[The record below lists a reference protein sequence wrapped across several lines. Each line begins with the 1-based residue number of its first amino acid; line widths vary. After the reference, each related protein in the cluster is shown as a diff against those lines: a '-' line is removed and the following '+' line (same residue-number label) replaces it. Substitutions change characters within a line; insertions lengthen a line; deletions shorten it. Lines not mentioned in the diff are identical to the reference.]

1 MDSLLTA
8 LVADSLSGTQH
19 RPNRELTGQGI
30 GNIVA
35 ELFGGIPG
43 AGSTTGTVTNIRAG
57 GATPVSGALY
67 ALAMLALVLGL
78 GRYVEPIPLAAI
90 AGVLVKVGWDI
101 IDWRLLG
108 RVHRMQ
114 REHLVI
120 MLVTLALTVFVDLL
134 TAAGMAH
141 ARQLERLELD
151 SVVSVPLL
159 DQMFL
164 SVTEDATTAD
174 PFAAR
179 VGMVRLRGSFTVASS
194 HRLVA
199 VIGADIK
206 DHEVVIFDF
215 SGATYLDDSVAM
227 LIEQLMDV
235 ARKEQ
240 TSLIVMG
247 LSGSAA
253 HTLHTLNILQS
264 VPEDQIVETVQEAR
278 EAAIALL
285 RG

>member
-1 MDSLLTA
+1 M
-8 LVADSLSGTQH
+8 
-19 RPNRELTGQGI
+19 GQGI

>member
-1 MDSLLTA
+1 
-8 LVADSLSGTQH
+8 
-19 RPNRELTGQGI
+19 
-30 GNIVA
+30 
-35 ELFGGIPG
+35 
-43 AGSTTGTVTNIRAG
+43 
-57 GATPVSGALY
+57 
-67 ALAMLALVLGL
+67 MLA
-78 GRYVEPIPLAAI
+78 
-90 AGVLVKVGWDI
+90 
-101 IDWRLLG
+101 
-108 RVHRMQ
+108 
-114 REHLVI
+114 
-120 MLVTLALTVFVDLL
+120 TLALTVFVDLITAVAIGL
-134 TAAGMAH
+134 IAAGMAH

-164 SVTEDATTAD
+164 SVAEDATTAD

-179 VGMVRLRGSFTVASS
+179 VGMVRLRGRFTVASS

-215 SGATYLDDSVAM
+215 SGATYLDDSAAM
-227 LIEQLMDV
+227 LIEQLMEV

-253 HTLHTLNILQS
+253 HTLHTLNVLQS
-264 VPEDQIVETVQEAR
+264 VPEDQIVETVEEAR
-278 EAAIALL
+278 EAAVALL
-285 RG
+285 GVGQDTSPSA